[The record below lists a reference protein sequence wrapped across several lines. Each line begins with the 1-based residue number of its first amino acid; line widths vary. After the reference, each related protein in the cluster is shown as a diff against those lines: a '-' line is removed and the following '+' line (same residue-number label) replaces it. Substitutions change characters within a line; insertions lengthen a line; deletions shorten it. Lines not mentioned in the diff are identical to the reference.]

1 MLYSVNFQFSDR
13 WEASITKMLLENYQI
28 DLRFVRFDISL
39 TYLWPDHELLNW
51 NRFIEFRIINTPYI
65 WKILN
70 LILELKVLGWHPR
83 IWILVRWKFIFEFW
97 VTPFMRGEFYLTIV
111 LFAKHRTPASSLF
124 MRKYSKSWYRIVLT
138 LLSWLRASYH
148 TGTITVPVVN
158 KTRKCKA
165 CCFFIFR
172 NLDTRRRATPSGD
185 LGFQSSRQRGRD
197 FEKR

>member
-70 LILELKVLGWHPR
+70 LILELNVLGWHPR

-97 VTPFMRGEFYLTIV
+97 PITRNICAATI
-111 LFAKHRTPASSLF
+111 FG
-124 MRKYSKSWYRIVLT
+124 
-138 LLSWLRASYH
+138 SWLE
-148 TGTITVPVVN
+148 
-158 KTRKCKA
+158 KRKKK
-165 CCFFIFR
+165 
-172 NLDTRRRATPSGD
+172 
-185 LGFQSSRQRGRD
+185 LGLSCAKQSSV
-197 FEKR
+197 